1 MEGHRIKQL
10 TKSLQKCESHE
21 RLGNIEE
28 WLLSLYK
35 MLRRQAV

>member
-1 MEGHRIKQL
+1 MEGHCIQL
-10 TKSLQKCESHE
+10 TKTLRKCESQE

-35 MLRRQAV
+35 MLRQAV